1 MTPISDDTWMPK
13 HFSSQ
18 ENDDCKMHKH
28 SLKMLYIERF
38 ALTGAVWP
46 SCPLVGFPGSKLP
59 ICGSPGMDLSL
70 WTHCICQ
77 LDLSYLPISW
87 AMKSGGE
94 IFEKVFPERA
104 LSLIK
109 EIDYPDLKF
118 FFHLHGMWDTG
129 EEFSE
134 VPAENCEFKE
144 WFLAWVWGKVW
155 APFP

>member
-1 MTPISDDTWMPK
+1 MYTYFYSPD
-13 HFSSQ
+13 
-18 ENDDCKMHKH
+18 NDACKMHK
-28 SLKMLYIERF
+28 STDSVKMLYIEQF
-38 ALTGAVWP
+38 TGCSVTFLPCGGHLHGICWEQNP
-46 SCPLVGFPGSKLP
+46 DLWEPGP
-59 ICGSPGMDLSL
+59 DLSL
-70 WTHCICQ
+70 WTHSICQ

-129 EEFSE
+129 EGFSE